1 MRESRLT
8 ELTVDL
14 PDHPP
19 RWVSHVF
26 KTELIRQNVA
36 LRRSRLTAE
45 NTLAQQVI
53 TGRRDETRA
62 QLSAVLCCMG
72 PEYTQ
77 SASLTFRIYVI
88 MRSCQGCVRG
98 RPTDRTQQRTCN
110 YLIAPLGT
118 RARAIASTD
127 NKQKNQNPGQSD

>member
-1 MRESRLT
+1 M
-8 ELTVDL
+8 
-14 PDHPP
+14 
-19 RWVSHVF
+19 SHVI

-72 PEYTQ
+72 PEYIPNPRL
-77 SASLTFRIYVI
+77 SPPLTFRIYVI

>member
-1 MRESRLT
+1 MRESRLA

-19 RWVSHVF
+19 RWVSHVI

-53 TGRRDETRA
+53 TGRRDATRA

-72 PEYTQ
+72 PEYIPNPRLSP
-77 SASLTFRIYVI
+77 SASMLLCAAAKDVCAVDLLTERSNAPVI
-88 MRSCQGCVRG
+88 
-98 RPTDRTQQRTCN
+98 
-110 YLIAPLGT
+110 I
-118 RARAIASTD
+118 
-127 NKQKNQNPGQSD
+127 